1 MIWLTEAQIK
11 VRALIYFRAI
21 PLIWA
26 AVSQITYAIA
36 LDQHLGRLEK
46 RCYVH
51 QR

>member
-1 MIWLTEAQIK
+1 L

-21 PLIWA
+21 TLIWA
-26 AVSQITYAIA
+26 SVSQITDVIA
-36 LDQHLGRLEK
+36 LDQHLGHLEK